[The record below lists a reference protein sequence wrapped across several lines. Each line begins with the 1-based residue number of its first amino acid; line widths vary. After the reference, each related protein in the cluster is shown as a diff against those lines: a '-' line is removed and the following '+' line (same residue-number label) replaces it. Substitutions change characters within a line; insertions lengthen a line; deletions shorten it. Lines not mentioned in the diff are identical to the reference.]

1 MSDSVII
8 IPTYNEIGNIETI
21 LNQIQDLNSLF
32 DVIVVDDNS
41 PDKTGELVKDLIL
54 KKKYK
59 INLLLI
65 ERESKNGLGSAYI
78 EGFKKALSL
87 SYNYIFQL
95 DCDGSH
101 NPKRLIDMKNSL
113 TSDSS
118 NRKKAIYLLLEDHS
132 YPFTKANSSS

>member
-8 IPTYNEIGNIETI
+8 IPTYNEIGNIENI
-21 LNQIQDLNSLF
+21 LNQIQDLNLLF

-41 PDKTGELVKDLIL
+41 PDKTGELVKEFIL

-78 EGFKKALSL
+78 EGFRKSL
-87 SYNYIFQL
+87 TLNYKYIFQSL
-95 DCDGSH
+95 LNRSFSYDTKLH
-101 NPKRLIDMKNSL
+101 KFLIQIDTGN
-113 TSDSS
+113 
-118 NRKKAIYLLLEDHS
+118 NIE
-132 YPFTKANSSS
+132 